1 MNHNQ
6 SRKQNRTI
14 SKVTVIQ
21 NSCQHFESL
30 WRRFSASLHTAC
42 CSCATAGTSSAGT
55 GGTGSPGTEAQSVGG
70 VIHSPG
76 DSASDCPSPA
86 PSPRLSLV
94 PKARPPRGAVW
105 FYISGSGTR
114 FSPES
119 PWVSETP
126 PVRPVRAPRGTAA
139 RWSGAP
145 ARRPVRERRPLWSA
159 FWCPACTAAHRMN
172 SWPTPRC
179 GDIHPP
185 SSAARPAA
193 HSVLSGLHR
202 QGKTNI
208 KKININVCFLWQ
220 GGQKHTS
227 CWLDGHFNRLPVSFS
242 SLVPFC
248 HHCVSAWPS
257 PSLPHDKC
265 LLFIGLFMSDCNLN
279 DWPLDSFKESWTFYC
294 EKINTCNLCRFCW

>member
-76 DSASDCPSPA
+76 DSASDCPSPV

-220 GGQKHTS
+220 AVRSIQAADWTVTLTGCLWVFHPWYLFAITVFQPDLHLHFHMTS
-227 CWLDGHFNRLPVSFS
+227 VC
-242 SLVPFC
+242 
-248 HHCVSAWPS
+248 
-257 PSLPHDKC
+257 C
-265 LLFIGLFMSDCNLN
+265 LLACSCQTVTWMTGPWIHSKNPELFIA
-279 DWPLDSFKESWTFYC
+279 K
-294 EKINTCNLCRFCW
+294 K